1 MQRNSK
7 KNLQFRKAVGNILA
21 NIRKQNTSTSR
32 STFAREY
39 DLDRGNLSKTER
51 GLTGCTLSTAWRI
64 TEATGVKFS
73 EFAKMLE
80 DELGEDFKLMD
91 E

>member
-1 MQRNSK
+1 MQHATDKIK
-7 KNLQFRKAVGNILA
+7 KFKKKIGKVIKT
-21 NIRKQNTSTSR
+21 IREQSESR
-32 STFAREY
+32 SQNAFAMEY
-39 DLDRGNLSKTER
+39 DLDRGNLNKLEN
-51 GLTGCTLSTAWRI
+51 GKIGCSVLTAWRI
-64 TEATGVKFS
+64 AEGAGVKFS